1 MTQISVFFIQAALV
15 VGLPFLVWRSLRSL
29 ALAPLVVVQILTGL
43 ALGPSGLGQLF
54 PEFWVMVFDPAQ
66 LSPLSGL
73 QWLAVALF
81 AFLTGLHVDAEDFR
95 GYEKTAL
102 AAAIGSVLVPLG
114 LGAAAG
120 LWLAPMVPDAV
131 GPNGTPGLFALAF
144 ALCTAVTA
152 LPVMAAILREM
163 GLHDTA
169 LGRLAIGCAACND
182 AVIWVLLTVT
192 MLAYA
197 QGRPESSPWTDL
209 ALAVAYVAA
218 MMGVVRPLAP
228 RWLAR
233 VENEP
238 EIRLVAVVLLIFASA
253 LAADLIGLHYVF
265 GGFLAGLVL
274 PRQFAADIGRQ
285 IEPATVI
292 VLLPFFFL
300 MTGLRTEIGL
310 GGGGTLLVF
319 AVGSVVAVAG
329 KLAGTA
335 IPCLMTGLSPRDAW
349 TLGALMQTKG
359 LMEVIVL
366 VILRDAGLI
375 GASAFSGLLLMAVLS
390 TLLTRPLAAAAMSL
404 PMVRKSSRRGLGSD
418 PRPRS

>member
-1 MTQISVFFIQAALV
+1 MTQISIFFIQAVLV
-15 VGLPFLVWRSLRSL
+15 VGLPFLMWRSLRWIGL
-29 ALAPLVVVQILTGL
+29 VPLVVVQILTGL

-54 PEFWVMVFDPAQ
+54 PDFWRLVFDPTQ

-102 AAAIGSVLVPLG
+102 AAASGSVLVPLG

-120 LWLAPMVPDAV
+120 LWLAPLVPDAV
-131 GPNGTPGLFALAF
+131 GPNGTPAMFALAF
-144 ALCTAVTA
+144 ALCVAVTA
-152 LPVMAAILREM
+152 LPVMGAILREM
-163 GLHDTA
+163 EMHDSP

-182 AVIWVLLTVT
+182 AVIWVLLTAMV
-192 MLAYA
+192 LAYGH
-197 QGRPESSPWTDL
+197 GRPEASPWTDL
-209 ALAVAYVAA
+209 VLAVGYISG
-218 MMGVVRPLAP
+218 MMGLVRPLVP
-228 RWLAR
+228 RWLER
-233 VENEP
+233 VHDEP
-238 EIRLVAVVLLIFASA
+238 EMRLAGVVLLIFTSA
-253 LAADLIGLHYVF
+253 LAADLIGLHFVF

-310 GGGGTLLVF
+310 GNSGTLLVF
-319 AVGSVVAVAG
+319 AVGTGVALVG

-335 IPCLMTGLSPRDAW
+335 IPCLLTGLPPREAW
-349 TLGALMQTKG
+349 ALGALMQTKG

-366 VILRDAGLI
+366 VILRDAGII
-375 GASAFSGLLLMAVLS
+375 GASAFSGLLLMAVTT
-390 TLLTRPLAAAAMSL
+390 TLLTRPLTAVALSL
-404 PMVRKSSRRGLGSD
+404 PVVRKL
-418 PRPRS
+418 

>member
-1 MTQISVFFIQAALV
+1 MTQISIFFIQAVLV
-15 VGLPFLVWRSLRSL
+15 VGLPFLMWRSLR
-29 ALAPLVVVQILTGL
+29 ALGLVPLVVVQILTGL
-43 ALGPSGLGQLF
+43 ALGPSGLGQVF
-54 PEFWVMVFDPAQ
+54 PDLWGVVFDPAQ

-102 AAAIGSVLVPLG
+102 AAALGSVLVPLG

-120 LWLAPMVPDAV
+120 LWLAPLVPDAV
-131 GPNGTPGLFALAF
+131 GPNGTPALFALAF
-144 ALCTAVTA
+144 ALCAAVTA

-163 GLHDTA
+163 GLHDSP

-182 AVIWVLLTVT
+182 AVIWVLLTVM
-192 MLAYA
+192 MLAYG
-197 QGRPESSPWTDL
+197 QGRAEPSPWSDL
-209 ALAVAYVAA
+209 FLTVGYIAA
-218 MMGVVRPLAP
+218 MMGVVRPLVP

-233 VENEP
+233 VRDEP
-238 EIRLVAVVLLIFASA
+238 EMRLAVVVMLIFTSA

-274 PRQFAADIGRQ
+274 PRHFAADIGRQ

-300 MTGLRTEIGL
+300 TTGLRTEIGL
-310 GGGGTLLVF
+310 GGSGTLLIF
-319 AVGSVVAVAG
+319 AVGTVVALVG

-335 IPCLMTGLSPRDAW
+335 IPCLMTGLSPREAW
-349 TLGALMQTKG
+349 ALGALMQTKG

-366 VILRDAGLI
+366 VILRDAGII
-375 GASAFSGLLLMAVLS
+375 GAPAFSGLLLMAVLT
-390 TLLTRPLAAAAMSL
+390 TLLTRPLTAAAMSL
-404 PMVRKSSRRGLGSD
+404 PVVRKS
-418 PRPRS
+418 